1 MEVVF
6 SPEKGQGVV
15 QQGVDLEIGQ
25 KPLHMEIDGGNGN
38 EGTTSAMKSSGRK
51 ELAMV
56 AEQTLLEKFTAL
68 VSFAAFASSIASMIM
83 VGGTIVK
90 TASVLII
97 LLSPYSYFQQTR
109 ITDIRALKE
118 TYLTLKQEVNQLAV
132 ENDNLKEQVGRL
144 DKSVG
149 KLEDIENVMSAITE
163 TEGQSVDSLR
173 ATVEENVQNVERM
186 EKNIRANVLQNILSV
201 VFSCDGNGDYN
212 LSDKETTMLIK
223 SLRDVN
229 GVNVNEKKFRKI
241 VQDKNGS
248 VEGVV
253 EILRNLLDEDSN
265 DNNAVFSFEE
275 Q

>member
-25 KPLHMEIDGGNGN
+25 KPLHMEIDGENGN

>member
-173 ATVEENVQNVERM
+173 ATVEENAQNVERM

>member
-212 LSDKETTMLIK
+212 LSDKETTMLIR